1 MTMLA
6 NCPLPSYLNGIA
18 ATSCPQKWGQIQKI
32 AFGRTFENRFSNL
45 AAFISEGSWDNLL
58 LATNNSRL
66 VVSPYFAGM
75 SFPVAAPITAGGN
88 DNTTIN
94 GVTDLQGGQMIVV
107 PFTLTNQSAQ
117 TMREFRDL
125 AAETM
130 LQPGFSQ
137 LEAYLLNDND
147 EVIYDET
154 EAGTEYNGFR
164 IYNLYIPDVASAGL
178 NSNNTYNCQFE
189 LPFGWSEN
197 WAKQKMTWNPRDL
210 ANAAS

>member
-1 MTMLA
+1 MLA
-6 NCPLPSYLNGIA
+6 NCPLPAHLNGIA
-18 ATSCPQKWGQIQKI
+18 ATSCPQKFGQIQKI
-32 AFGRTFENRFSNL
+32 AFGRTYTDRFADLS
-45 AAFISEGSWDNLL
+45 AFISEPVWENLL
-58 LATNNSRL
+58 AATNDSKL

-75 SFPVAAPITAGGN
+75 TFPVAAPITAGGN

-117 TMREFRDL
+117 TMREFREL

-130 LQPGFSQ
+130 IQPGFSQ
-137 LEAYLLNDND
+137 LEAYLFNDNN

-154 EAGTEYNGFR
+154 STGTEFNGFR
-164 IYNLYIPDVASAGL
+164 IYNLYIPDVASNGL

-197 WAKQKMTWNPRDL
+197 WAKVKQSWNPRDL
-210 ANAAS
+210 ANAVS

>member
-6 NCPLPSYLNGIA
+6 NCPLPTHLNGIA
-18 ATSCPQKWGQIQKI
+18 ATACPQKFGQIQKI
-32 AFGRTFENRFSNL
+32 AFGRTYADRFASG
-45 AAFISEGSWDNLL
+45 ATFISEGSWDNLI
-58 LATNNSRL
+58 AAINDSKL
-66 VVSPYFAGM
+66 VISPYLAGL
-75 SFPVAAPITAGGN
+75 SFPVAAPITQGGN

-107 PFTLTNQSAQ
+107 PFVLTNQSAQ

-137 LEAYLLNDND
+137 LEAYLFNDND

-154 EAGTEYNGFR
+154 SAGTEYNGFR
-164 IYNLYIPDVASAGL
+164 IYNLYIPDVSSNGL

-189 LPFGWSEN
+189 LPFGWSQYWN
-197 WAKQKMTWNPRDL
+197 KQKMTWNPRDL